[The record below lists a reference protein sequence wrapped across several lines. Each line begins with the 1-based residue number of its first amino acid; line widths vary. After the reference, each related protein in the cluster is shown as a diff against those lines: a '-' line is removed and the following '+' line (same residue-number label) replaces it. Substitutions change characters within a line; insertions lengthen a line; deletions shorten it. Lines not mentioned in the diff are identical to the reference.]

1 MIRKSFQPFN
11 EEELQ
16 QEVPENGKLSIKH
29 WAEEDRP
36 REKLLAK
43 GASALTKAELLA
55 ILIGS
60 GTPKKSAVELM
71 TEVLR
76 DCDNK
81 LSRLSRMSVEELT
94 RYGGIGEAKAVTLKA
109 AAEIGRLRSE
119 EDALADIVQFRDS
132 NQIYRFML
140 PLMRDMNHEEC
151 WALMLNNNARLMK
164 RVKISMGGMTET
176 SVDVRVLMKEALL
189 SDATCM
195 ILVHNHPSGACRPSN
210 DDIKLTEKVSAAG
223 KLMNIRLIDHVI
235 VTDGKYYSFA
245 DEGRL

>member
-1 MIRKSFQPFN
+1 MIRKSFHPFN
-11 EEELQ
+11 EAEPVEET
-16 QEVPENGKLSIKH
+16 PEAGKLSIKN

-43 GASALTKAELLA
+43 GADALTKAELLA

-71 TEVLR
+71 TDVLR

-81 LSRLSRMSVEELT
+81 LSRLSRMSVAELMA
-94 RYGGIGEAKAVTLKA
+94 YNGIGEAKAVTLKA
-109 AAEIGRLRSE
+109 AAEIGRLRAE
-119 EDALADIVQFRDS
+119 EDALSDVLQFRDS
-132 NQIYRFML
+132 SQIYKYML
-140 PLMRDMNHEEC
+140 PLMRDLNHEEC

-164 RVKISMGGMTET
+164 RVRISMGGMTET

-189 SDATCM
+189 SDATCVV
-195 ILVHNHPSGACRPSN
+195 LVHNHPSGACRPSS
-210 DDIKLTEKVSAAG
+210 DDIRLTEKVSEAG
-223 KLMNIRLIDHVI
+223 KIMSIRLIDHLI